1 MFLLHVLKKEVSFYM
16 SVEPIKTV
24 VVDDEHL
31 SAEATISA
39 LKQFPSINVIEYIDN
54 TPELISKLSQIDIE
68 LLVLDIEMP
77 YNNGM
82 NVASFVK
89 KKYPKIEIIFCT
101 GHAYFA
107 ADCYDFEPV
116 DFITKPIN
124 EARLKRAIER
134 AEKKLRNT
142 ITEFNTEKKAD
153 AKSKKIG
160 INVEGG
166 YQIIDVDN
174 ILYIEKRA
182 RKIYINT
189 KGKTSLVSKYNLTQL
204 EDILAPHDFFRCHQ
218 SFIVPIKKI
227 RYVKNNQFGKTYS
240 IILKESYDEIPLS
253 RSKHAE
259 IKEKLEQYGI
269 KFV

>member
-1 MFLLHVLKKEVSFYM
+1 M
-16 SVEPIKTV
+16 SIEPIRTI
-24 VVDDEHL
+24 VVDDDHL
-31 SAEATISA
+31 SAEATMNA
-39 LKQFPSINVIEYIDN
+39 LKAFPFIKVTDYIDN
-54 TPELISKLSQIDIE
+54 SPELMSKLPDSDAE
-68 LLVLDIEMP
+68 LLILDIEMP
-77 YNNGM
+77 HNNGL

-89 KKYPKIEIIFCT
+89 RKLPKIEIIFCT

-107 ADCYDFEPV
+107 ADCYDFEPI
-116 DFITKPIN
+116 DFVTKPLN
-124 EARLKRAIER
+124 TARLQRALER
-134 AEKKLRNT
+134 AQRKLRNT
-142 ITEFNTEKKAD
+142 ISEIDVGERQTE

-166 YQIIDVDN
+166 YQILDVDN

-189 KGKTSLVSKYNLTQL
+189 KGKKSLVAKYNLTQL
-204 EDILAPHDFFRCHQ
+204 EEILAPHNFFRCHQ

-227 RYVKNNQFGKTYS
+227 RYVKSNQFGKTYS

-253 RSKHAE
+253 RGKHAE
-259 IKEKLEQYGI
+259 MKEKLESFGI

>member
-1 MFLLHVLKKEVSFYM
+1 M
-16 SVEPIKTV
+16 SLEPIRTI
-24 VVDDEHL
+24 VVDDEHA
-31 SAEATISA
+31 SGQATMAI
-39 LKQFPSINVIEYIDN
+39 LKNFPQLDVIEYIDN
-54 TPELISKLSQIDIE
+54 SPELISRLSEIDVE
-68 LLVLDIEMP
+68 LLILDIEMP

-89 KKYPKIEIIFCT
+89 KKHPKIEIIFCT

-124 EARLKRAIER
+124 TARLQRAIER
-134 AEKKLRNT
+134 AQKKLRNT
-142 ITEFNTEKKAD
+142 IGEFNTQKKND
-153 AKSKKIG
+153 LNNKKIG

-189 KGKTSLVSKYNLTQL
+189 KGKNSLVSKYNLTQL
-204 EDILAPHDFFRCHQ
+204 EEILAPHDFFRCHQ

>member
-1 MFLLHVLKKEVSFYM
+1 MAL
-16 SVEPIKTV
+16 EPIRTV
-24 VVDDEHL
+24 VVDDDHR
-31 SAEATISA
+31 SAEATIA
-39 LKQFPSINVIEYIDN
+39 ILKKFPAVKVIDYVDN
-54 TPELISKLSQIDIE
+54 SPELMSRLPEMNAE
-68 LLVLDIEMP
+68 LLILDIEMP
-77 YNNGM
+77 YNDGM

-89 KKYPKIEIIFCT
+89 KKHPKIEIIFCT

-116 DFITKPIN
+116 DFVTKPIN
-124 EARLKRAIER
+124 TARIQRAIER
-134 AEKKLRNT
+134 AQKKLRNT
-142 ITEFNTEKKAD
+142 ISEFSDDKKNET
-153 AKSKKIG
+153 KSKKIG

-174 ILYIEKRA
+174 ILYIEKKG

-189 KGKTSLVSKYNLTQL
+189 KGKNSLVSKYNLTQL
-204 EDILAPHDFFRCHQ
+204 EEILAPHDFFRCHQ
-218 SFIVPIKKI
+218 SFIVPMKKI

-253 RSKHAE
+253 RGKHAE

>member
-1 MFLLHVLKKEVSFYM
+1 MPVK
-16 SVEPIKTV
+16 PIRTI
-24 VVDDEHL
+24 VVDDEHM
-31 SAEATISA
+31 SAQATIA
-39 LKQFPSINVIEYIDN
+39 ILKNFPVINVIEYIDN
-54 TPELISKLSQIDIE
+54 SPELISRLLELDAE
-68 LLVLDIEMP
+68 LLILDIEMP
-77 YNNGM
+77 YNDGM

-124 EARLKRAIER
+124 TQRIQRAIER
-134 AEKKLRNT
+134 AEKRLRNT
-142 ITEFNTEKKAD
+142 ISEITTDSKDETS
-153 AKSKKIG
+153 KSKKIG

-166 YQIIDVDN
+166 YQILDVDN

-189 KGKTSLVSKYNLTQL
+189 KGKNSLVSKYNLTQL
-204 EDILAPHDFFRCHQ
+204 EEILAPHDFFRCHQ

-240 IILKESYDEIPLS
+240 IILRESYDEIPLS

-269 KFV
+269 KFI

>member
-1 MFLLHVLKKEVSFYM
+1 MAI
-16 SVEPIKTV
+16 EPIKTI
-24 VVDDEHL
+24 VVDDDHA
-31 SAEATISA
+31 SGAATMAILRKFPA
-39 LKQFPSINVIEYIDN
+39 LDVTEYIDN
-54 TPELISKLSQIDIE
+54 SPELISQLPHLDAE
-68 LLVLDIEMP
+68 LLILDIEMP

-124 EARLKRAIER
+124 AARIQRAIER
-134 AEKKLRNT
+134 AQKRLRNT
-142 ITEFNTEKKAD
+142 ISEIAAD
-153 AKSKKIG
+153 VKNEAPKSKKIG

-166 YQIIDVDN
+166 YQILDVDN

-189 KGKTSLVSKYNLTQL
+189 KGKNSLVSKYNLTQL
-204 EDILAPHDFFRCHQ
+204 EEILAPHDFFRCHQ

-240 IILKESYDEIPLS
+240 IILKESYEEIPLS

-259 IKEKLEQYGI
+259 IKEKLEQFGI
-269 KFV
+269 KFI

>member
-1 MFLLHVLKKEVSFYM
+1 MALV
-16 SVEPIKTV
+16 PIRTV
-24 VVDDEHL
+24 VVDDDHR
-31 SAEATISA
+31 SAEATIA
-39 LKQFPSINVIEYIDN
+39 LLKNFPAVEVIDYVDN
-54 TPELISKLSQIDIE
+54 SPELMSRLPEMDAE

-77 YNNGM
+77 YNDGM

-89 KKYPKIEIIFCT
+89 KKHPKIEIIFCT

-116 DFITKPIN
+116 DFVTKPIN
-124 EARLKRAIER
+124 TARLQRAIER
-134 AEKKLRNT
+134 AQKKLRNT
-142 ITEFNTEKKAD
+142 IGEFSDEKKNES
-153 AKSKKIG
+153 KSKKIG

-174 ILYIEKRA
+174 ILYIEKKG

-189 KGKTSLVSKYNLTQL
+189 KGKNSLVSKYNLTQL
-204 EDILAPHDFFRCHQ
+204 EEILSPHDFFRCHQ
-218 SFIVPIKKI
+218 SFIVPMKKI

-253 RSKHAE
+253 RGKHAE